1 MKSPVVCFSSVA
13 IASVVNDCKALLIP
27 PASPWDLAAC
37 QGYCH
42 TFSAPAMQS
51 WCSNQTSG
59 AAVARCVVRYAPFC
73 AMVDRGTGVET
84 PTVPH
89 VTSLTRTAAEVERA
103 AGCRMGSGASFVGY
117 SAPRNPERDG
127 IWTMVGEKI
136 TVYEAPSAPLG
147 CSNDVLLPRGGV
159 TYSWKEFF
167 SLIGNAKLE
176 CAGWDQEKHDHAKRN
191 SVANGNCSGAPY
203 FTFDNLALAA
213 GMFPDFLASS
223 STAANSLE
231 LAAFMANSS
240 KETTGG
246 WASEGYSGW
255 AWCHGFEIGHPG
267 SMYGNQYDLTSSERC
282 ASWGDQQATLTAY
295 FPRGSMNIGYY
306 GRGAFHLTRCYNYGC
321 FRNFTETYLGLP
333 RTPKRDFLANPG
345 FVATEWPFASALWL
359 WMSPEEAG
367 NKPSLHSITSMWE
380 PNGVLSVDNA
390 GRSNDFGYLINVING
405 EIECG
410 SSAHDGPKIRVDYMT
425 KYMDQLGVDT
435 SQYRK
440 QLQTAGGCVGQASL
454 NSQPFLHWK
463 HPDGSHDGGN
473 TGSRCT

>member
-1 MKSPVVCFSSVA
+1 MVCFSSAA
-13 IASVVNDCKALLIP
+13 IASVANDCKALLVS
-27 PASPWDLAAC
+27 PASPWDLAVC

-42 TFSAPAMQS
+42 TFSTPAMQS

-73 AMVDRGTGVET
+73 AMADRETHADT
-84 PTVPH
+84 PT
-89 VTSLTRTAAEVERA
+89 VTSLTRTAAGVPRTE
-103 AGCRMGSGASFVGY
+103 GGGSSFMGY
-117 SAPRNPERDG
+117 STPPNPERDG
-127 IWTMVGEKI
+127 KWTVVGEQI
-136 TVYEAPSAPLG
+136 TVSEAPSAPLG
-147 CSNDVLLPRGGV
+147 CSDDVLLPLGGIS
-159 TYSWKEFF
+159 YSWKEFF
-167 SLIGNAKLE
+167 SLIGKAKLE
-176 CAGWDQEKHDHAKRN
+176 CAGWDQQKHDHAKRK

-213 GMFPDFLASS
+213 GLFPDFLASGN
-223 STAANSLE
+223 TAANSLE

-282 ASWGDQQATLTAY
+282 AAWGSQQASLTTY
-295 FPRGSMNIGYY
+295 FPRVSMNVGYY
-306 GRGAFHLTRCYNYGC
+306 GRGAFHLTHCYNYGW

-367 NKPSLHSITSMWE
+367 NKPSMHSITSMWE
-380 PNGVLSVDNA
+380 PNGELSVDNA
-390 GRSNDFGYLINVING
+390 GRSNDFGYLINIING
-405 EIECG
+405 GFECG
-410 SSAHDGPKIRVDYMT
+410 SGADGPKIRVDYMK
-425 KYMDQLGVDT
+425 KYMEQMGVDT

-440 QLQTAGGCVGQASL
+440 QLQTDGGCAGQASL
-454 NSQPFLHWK
+454 NSQPFIYWK
-463 HPDGSHDGGN
+463 HPNGRQDGGD
-473 TGSRCT
+473 TARCT